1 MNTTLINKSMK
12 IICIIIVTVAAHSIA
27 PAQSVLTP
35 DPSTFNQK
43 YFKNQSIF
51 QKLTWI
57 DKDGK
62 ILREATLNL
71 VTRIDTVNNN
81 KLIHLQIRNDGKKD
95 STICELGSLKP
106 IYTSSISKTQKF
118 FYDYRG
124 GMEVFII
131 ENTGKGDVKS
141 NYKMPSP
148 YFDGFITEYLIG
160 ALPLKKGYSAQ
171 FEFCRTDTKSK
182 GSTKINRVYDDIITN
197 ASDIRTAYV
206 LEMESGNFTYLIWV
220 DQKSNQ
226 ILKAV
231 FSLPNGGYFLKQ
243 RI

>member
-1 MNTTLINKSMK
+1 MRAPMKKAAIVALVIYFPLI
-12 IICIIIVTVAAHSIA
+12 
-27 PAQSVLTP
+27 AQGQTVLTP
-35 DPSTFNQK
+35 DLSAFNPK

-51 QKLTWI
+51 QKLTWM

-62 ILREATLNL
+62 VIREVTLNL
-71 VTRIDTVNNN
+71 ITRIDTVN
-81 KLIHLQIRNDGKKD
+81 KKIIHLQIRNDGKKD

-124 GMEVFII
+124 GMDVSII
-131 ENTGKGDVKS
+131 ENTGKGDVKF

-148 YFDGFITEYLIG
+148 YFDGFLSEYLIG

-171 FEFCRTDTKSK
+171 FEFYRTDTKSN
-182 GSTKINRVYDDIITN
+182 GSTKINRVYDDVIKNGNEIQP
-197 ASDIRTAYV
+197 AYV
-206 LEMESGNFTYLIWV
+206 LEMETGNFTYLIWV

-226 ILKAV
+226 ILKSV

>member
-1 MNTTLINKSMK
+1 MKTTFTIIAFALHLI
-12 IICIIIVTVAAHSIA
+12 AH
-27 PAQSVLTP
+27 AQTNLIP
-35 DPSTFNQK
+35 DASTFNQK
-43 YFKNQSIF
+43 YFKNQSAF

-62 ILREATLNL
+62 VIREATLNL
-71 VTRIDTVNNN
+71 VTRIDSINK

-118 FYDYRG
+118 IYDYRG
-124 GMEVFII
+124 GMEVSSI
-131 ENTGKGDVKS
+131 ENTGKGDIKS
-141 NYKMPSP
+141 SSKMPTP
-148 YFDGFITEYLIG
+148 YFDGFVSEYLIG
-160 ALPLKKGYSAQ
+160 ALPLKKGYSTQ
-171 FEFCRTDTKSK
+171 FETYRSDTKSN
-182 GSTKINRVYDDIITN
+182 SITKINKVYDDIITTSN
-197 ASDIRTAYV
+197 GIQATYV
-206 LEMESGNFTYLIWV
+206 LEMEVGTFTYLMWV

-226 ILKAV
+226 VLKTV